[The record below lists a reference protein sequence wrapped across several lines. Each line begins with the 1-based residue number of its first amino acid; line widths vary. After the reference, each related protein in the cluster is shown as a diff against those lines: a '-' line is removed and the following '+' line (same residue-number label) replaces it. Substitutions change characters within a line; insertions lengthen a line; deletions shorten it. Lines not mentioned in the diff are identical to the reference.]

1 MQKTPSS
8 NTSKQ
13 TPSKQAKIPFGSYRP
28 SPQNAEQPP
37 APYIEPD
44 REVLGMHQVFI
55 TLLELTHL
63 GNIRIHSRAKFPGKF
78 LPHLHEFVERTAS
91 STRIFQAHD
100 HLREAFKDAKARGS
114 HLATKQDWGQAI
126 KGFTHEISLRM
137 HQAPTVPITAENF
150 VDVKIVMA
158 P

>member
-1 MQKTPSS
+1 MIFFGKYKVTP
-8 NTSKQ
+8 Q
-13 TPSKQAKIPFGSYRP
+13 V
-28 SPQNAEQPP
+28 AEQPP
-37 APYIEPD
+37 APYQEEK
-44 REVLGMHQVFI
+44 REVLGIYQVSI

-91 STRIFQAHD
+91 STRISQAHD
-100 HLREAFKDAKARGS
+100 QLREAFKDAKARGS

-150 VDVKIVMA
+150 LDVKIVMA